1 MDRDVTLESQS
12 VSHAMRRPVHFA
24 LALCLICAFCANGVA
39 QASSS
44 SGAIDGWVLDA
55 SAGPV
60 SGASVTA
67 RNQQTH
73 LTRGTTTSD
82 TGYFRIPE
90 LPIGLYTV
98 VISAPGFA
106 PFEHHDIEVS
116 VGLTVRAGAS
126 LKLAGQSQQ
135 ITVHEVSP
143 LIDPS
148 QTSMT
153 TAVGRERIE
162 ESPVRTRNA
171 LDFVLMEPNVVS
183 TRAGANSGATPGGL
197 AGSGFSF
204 GGMRP
209 TSNRIAIDGMEN
221 DDAFS
226 GGSRTELS
234 PEIVEEFQVVNNGI
248 SAASG
253 GASGGSVNIV
263 TRSGASAM
271 HGDAFLFLQNGSLD
285 ARPPIED
292 VQTAPDLN
300 RYRAGFSNGAALI
313 PNRTFYYVAFEQEH
327 ERSQAAG
334 DIAPAIAALLN
345 NTLAAGL
352 YPGFPVR
359 SLIPGFSP
367 TARAETEAS
376 AKLDQQQ
383 SERSLLSFRYA
394 LTNNREAGDAYNGG
408 GLQDPSARGSSF
420 LFDQSATASWT
431 FTASPTA
438 VNELRAQVSRRDAL
452 LRPNQGSGP
461 EMIVNGLADFG
472 QPYFGNES
480 YIDSHA
486 DLSDTFSWNH
496 GRHLIQAGG
505 ATTYIHDSVTN
516 FNGEG
521 GVFVF
526 SNLSSFL
533 SGRPSI
539 YRQMFGNPSAS
550 LTAPSYGGFVQ
561 DHWVAN
567 PHFTI
572 DTGLRYDFEQ
582 LPAGFNESTHN
593 FSPRLGLAYSPANCL
608 VLRAGYGIFF
618 DRYLLSA
625 FDRTLAGN
633 GVLGFE
639 QVAEGPRTAAI
650 LASTLGASPLS
661 PPPGLLPSIYRA
673 DPALAT
679 PYSQQ
684 SSLGLQYALA
694 KDATLSANYLWVRGD
709 HLPRTRNIDAP
720 PYDSFPAYN
729 ALYQLEDTANSTY
742 NGLSLAL
749 RVMKEDF
756 TLDTSYTLSKV
767 TDDAST
773 WMEQPQ
779 NPYAIWQDLGP
790 ALFDQRQRFV
800 LSGLFDL
807 PIGDQEGAPHTH
819 HSFLLN
825 LFSNLELAPIFT
837 AESGL
842 PVNPLTGLDTTATLS
857 WPLSARPAGMTRDS
871 LRLPPLVSL
880 DLRLLKAIPMS
891 GVRHLDLVAESF
903 NLLNHTNIT
912 ALNPFFGPAAVAMP
926 SFAAP
931 VDALQGR
938 QLQFSIDFEY

>member
-1 MDRDVTLESQS
+1 MLRLR
-12 VSHAMRRPVHFA
+12 HLA
-24 LALCLICAFCANGVA
+24 LAFGFLCALGADAAA
-39 QASSS
+39 QSSSS

-60 SGASVTA
+60 AAASVTA
-67 RNQQTH
+67 QNQQTH

-82 TGYFRIPE
+82 TGYFRIPD
-90 LPIGLYTV
+90 LPIGVYTV
-98 VISAPGFA
+98 VVSAPGFA
-106 PFEHHDIEVS
+106 TFEHDGIEVS
-116 VGLTVRAGAS
+116 VGLTVRADAH
-126 LKLAGQSQQ
+126 LKLAAQSQQ

-153 TAVGRERIE
+153 TSVGRERIE

-183 TRAGANSGATPGGL
+183 TRSGGNSGATSGGL
-197 AGSGFSF
+197 SGSGFSF

-209 TSNRIAIDGMEN
+209 TSNRISIDGMEN

-263 TRSGASAM
+263 TRSGADAM
-271 HGDAFLFLQNGSLD
+271 HGDAFLFVQNGTLD

-292 VQTAPDLN
+292 VQTAPNLS
-300 RYRAGFSNGAALI
+300 RYRTGFANGGAI
-313 PNRTFYYVAFEQEH
+313 VPDHTFYYVAFEQEH

-334 DIAPAIAALLN
+334 DIASPIASLFNNAL
-345 NTLAAGL
+345 ASGL
-352 YPGFPVR
+352 YSGFPVR
-359 SLIPGFSP
+359 SLIPGYFP

-376 AKLDQQQ
+376 AKIDHQQ
-383 SERSLLSFRYA
+383 SERNLLSFRYA

-408 GLQDPSARGSSF
+408 GLQDPSTRGSSF

-431 FTASPTA
+431 FTASPNA
-438 VNELRAQVSRRDAL
+438 VNELRAQVSRRDAV
-452 LRPNQGSGP
+452 LRPNQGMGP

-472 QPYFGNES
+472 QPYFGNEN
-480 YIDSHA
+480 YRDTHA
-486 DLSDTFSWNH
+486 DVTDTFSWNH

-505 ATTYIHDSVTN
+505 AAAYVHDGVEN

-521 GVFVF
+521 GLFVF
-526 SNLSSFL
+526 PTVSSFL
-533 SGRPSI
+533 SGQPSI

-561 DHWVAN
+561 DHWVAG
-567 PHFTI
+567 PHLTI
-572 DTGLRYDFEQ
+572 DSGLRYDFQQ
-582 LPAGFNESTHN
+582 LPAGFNEATHN
-593 FSPRLGLAYSPANCL
+593 FSPRIGLAYSPASRL

-639 QVAEGPRTAAI
+639 QVVEGPQTASI
-650 LASTLGASPLS
+650 LASTLGASPLA
-661 PPPGLLPSIYRA
+661 PLPGILPSIYRA
-673 DPALAT
+673 DSALAT

-684 SSLGLQYALA
+684 ASFGLQYALA
-694 KDATLSANYLWVRGD
+694 KDTTFSANYLWVRGD
-709 HLPRTRNIDAP
+709 NLPRTRNIDAP
-720 PYDSFPAYN
+720 PFSPYPSYA

-756 TLDTSYTLSKV
+756 TLDTSYTVSKV
-767 TDDAST
+767 TDDASS
-773 WMEQPQ
+773 WMEQPL

-807 PIGDQEGAPHTH
+807 PIGDEEGEPHRP
-819 HSFLLN
+819 HSFLVN
-825 LFSNLELAPIFT
+825 LFSNIELAPIFT

-842 PVNPLTGLDTTATLS
+842 PVNPLTGLDTTGTLS
-857 WPLSARPAGMTRDS
+857 WPLSARPAGMARDS

-880 DLRLLKAIPMS
+880 DLRILKAIPMG

-903 NLLNHTNIT
+903 NLLNHTNVT
-912 ALNPFFGPAAVAMP
+912 ALNPYFGAALSPMP

-931 VDALQGR
+931 IDALQGR
-938 QLQFSIDFEY
+938 ELQFSIDFEY